1 MTGYTLGMKRAV
13 FVPDDIFAEAERLA
27 RRMKK
32 SRSELFRDALA
43 EYITRHAHDR
53 VTETMN
59 QVCAEIGG
67 DDDPLSRLLRGTSW
81 GGQSGDLSQRYLM
94 GQLAKPQ

>member
-1 MTGYTLGMKRAV
+1 MVVSVTGYTLGMKTTV

-27 RRMKK
+27 QSMKK
-32 SRSELFRDALA
+32 SRSELFSDALA
-43 EYITRHAHDR
+43 EYISRHADDR

-67 DDDPLSRLLRGTSW
+67 DADPFVASASRHILGLVEW
-81 GGQSGDLSQRYLM
+81 
-94 GQLAKPQ
+94 